1 MNFIK
6 NKVKNQISR
15 GLFIASGSDFAV
27 ELAAFTGFDWLV
39 LDMEHGLGDEGDILR
54 MIRALR
60 ASATAPIVRIPQLR
74 SEYIKKVLD
83 FGAAGIMCPMI
94 KSAQDAR
101 DIVDFMRYP
110 PAGSRGFSGGSLAS
124 DYGTGL
130 KDYFARANS
139 ELLCVAQI
147 EHESAVQNIDL
158 IAAVDGVDVLFIGH
172 SDLSLSMGCFGNFDD
187 KQIIDAENAV
197 LKSAHEHGKVAGML
211 LKQGM
216 NAQQYVDRGFNFV
229 ALGTDVGCLRSAYKH
244 LITSNLSSN

>member
-6 NKVKNQISR
+6 NKVKSQVSR
-15 GLFIASGSDFAV
+15 GLFIASGSEFAV

-39 LDMEHGLGDEGDILR
+39 LDMEHGLSDEGDILR

-110 PAGSRGFSGGSLAS
+110 PAGNRGLSGASLAS
-124 DYGTGL
+124 DYGTGF

-139 ELLCVAQI
+139 ELLCVVQI
-147 EHESAVQNIDL
+147 ENENAVQNIDS
-158 IAAVDGVDVLFIGH
+158 IAAVEGVDVLFIGH
-172 SDLSLSMGCFGNFDD
+172 SDLSLGMGCFGNFDD
-187 KQIIDAENAV
+187 KQIVDAENAV
-197 LKSAHEHGKVAGML
+197 LKAAREHGKVAGML

-244 LITSNLSSN
+244 LITNN

>member
-6 NKVKNQISR
+6 NKVKSQVSR
-15 GLFIASGSDFAV
+15 GLFIASGSEFAV

-39 LDMEHGLGDEGDILR
+39 LDMEHGLGDEVDILR
-54 MIRALR
+54 MIRTLR

-110 PAGSRGFSGGSLAS
+110 PAGSRGLSGASLSS
-124 DYGTGL
+124 DYGTGF

-139 ELLCVAQI
+139 ELLCVVQI
-147 EHESAVQNIDL
+147 EHENAVQNIDS

-172 SDLSLSMGCFGNFDD
+172 SDLSLGMGCFGNFDD

-197 LKSAHEHGKVAGML
+197 LKAAREHGKIAGML

-244 LITSNLSSN
+244 LITNN